1 MQSEIT
7 YSFRAKIT
15 LLPTKDGGRK
25 KPIFSGYKP
34 AFVFNTQ
41 TQYCGEI
48 QLIDKQEL
56 NPGETTQV
64 EIKLLPAR
72 TLRKNLHIN
81 TAFTLVEGH
90 KIIGDGTIIKEVLK
104 KETVA

>member
-15 LLPTKDGGRK
+15 LLPTRDGGRK
-25 KPIFSGYKP
+25 KPIFSGYRP

-41 TQYCGEI
+41 KQYSGEVL
-48 QLIDKQEL
+48 LIDKQEL
-56 NPGETTQV
+56 NPGETTQA

-72 TLRKNLHIN
+72 TIRRNLHIN
-81 TAFTLVEGH
+81 TAFTLVEGS

-104 KETVA
+104 KETAA